1 MVSVMVALSVVS
13 SAGNDSVWLLEGPV
27 SVSCRS
33 VIVEDSAMK
42 GFFLVADS
50 SLSVVPIE
58 AVSSGDAVVEGD
70 AGGSTSVLA
79 MDGGRVGGI

>member
-1 MVSVMVALSVVS
+1 MVALSVVS

-42 GFFLVADS
+42 GFFLVKRACLDEEPGMGFLS
-50 SLSVVPIE
+50 SRAKAPTQKDNTKLMKI
-58 AVSSGDAVVEGD
+58 SGH
-70 AGGSTSVLA
+70 LK
-79 MDGGRVGGI
+79 